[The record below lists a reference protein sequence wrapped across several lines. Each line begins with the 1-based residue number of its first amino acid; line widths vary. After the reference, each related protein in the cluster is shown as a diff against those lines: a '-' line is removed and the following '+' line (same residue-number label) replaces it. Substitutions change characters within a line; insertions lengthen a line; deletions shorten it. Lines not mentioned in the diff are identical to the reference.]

1 MPASTLTCPRC
12 QSTHVVKNGRIHS
25 GRQNF
30 KCKGCSRQFVQNPTK
45 KVIGQD
51 TRDLIDRLL
60 LERLSLAGITRVTGV
75 SEQWLQTY
83 VNTKYEATPQQVEVE
98 EKKKGG

>member
-1 MPASTLTCPRC
+1 MSINTPTCPRC
-12 QSTHVVKNGRIHS
+12 KSTQIVKNGSIHN
-25 GRQNF
+25 GRQNL
-30 KCKGCSRQFVQNPTK
+30 KCKTCGRQFVQNPTK

-51 TRDLIDRLL
+51 TRDFIDKLL

-83 VNTKYEATPQQVEVE
+83 VNAKYEATPQQVEVE
-98 EKKKGG
+98 EKKRGV